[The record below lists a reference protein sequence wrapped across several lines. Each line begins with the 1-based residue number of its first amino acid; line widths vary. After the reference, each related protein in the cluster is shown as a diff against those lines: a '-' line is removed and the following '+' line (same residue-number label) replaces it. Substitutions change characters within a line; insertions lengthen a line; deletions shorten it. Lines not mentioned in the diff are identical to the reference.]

1 MGRKNQVEGR
11 QKRILELLEQNE
23 EVSLGFLCKELSCSE
38 TTTRNDLRILEQ
50 HGMLRR
56 TFGGAIRTDETPTL
70 WLNISVREQ
79 EHIAE
84 KRDIA
89 RYVVDHLLR
98 PGMTIVLDAGTTCA
112 VLAQEIAKKRLKLRV
127 ITNSFHAA
135 VALAPALDVV
145 ELYMIGGMYN
155 PVSGSLYD
163 EFQLE
168 VIQQLRA
175 DLFFMGTDAVSVSD
189 GFTIMG
195 LSGLS
200 ECTIKRGILNLSHK
214 TYVLADHSKFG
225 RTTMKLVCSVDSVDA
240 VITDAGVNKLMAEDL
255 QSNSVPVIIAGKT
268 RKASEDTDDDL

>member
-1 MGRKNQVEGR
+1 MGRKNQVESR
-11 QKRILELLEQNE
+11 QKKILELLEQNE
-23 EVSLGFLCKELSCSE
+23 EVSLPFLCRELECSE

-56 TFGGAIRTDETPTL
+56 TFGGAIRTDETPSL
-70 WLNISVREQ
+70 WLNISVREK
-79 EHIAE
+79 EHISE

-89 RYVVDHLLR
+89 RYAVEHLIR

-135 VALAPALDVV
+135 LALTPALDAV
-145 ELYMIGGMYN
+145 ELYLIGGMYN

-168 VIQQLRA
+168 VIRQLRA
-175 DLFFMGTDAVSVSD
+175 DIFFMGTDGVSISD

-200 ECTIKRGILNLSHK
+200 ECTIKRGILDLARK
-214 TYVLADHSKFG
+214 TYVVADHSKFG
-225 RTTMKLVCSVDSVDA
+225 RTTMKLVCDVDSVSGI
-240 VITDAGVNKLMAEDL
+240 VTDDGANKMMVADL
-255 QSNSVPVIIAGKT
+255 QNHGVPVMTAGNT
-268 RKASEDTDDDL
+268 GEPADDDL